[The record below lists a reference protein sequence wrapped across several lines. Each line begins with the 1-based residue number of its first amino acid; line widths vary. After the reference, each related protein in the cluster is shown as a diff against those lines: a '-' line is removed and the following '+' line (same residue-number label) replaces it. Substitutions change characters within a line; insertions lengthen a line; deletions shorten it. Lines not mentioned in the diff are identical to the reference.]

1 MMAIHINRPGF
12 AGGRLLST
20 CLFLGL
26 ASVMSASAQAPWP
39 VPVPSDVQTLDGIMK
54 AYYEVVSGA
63 EGEARYW
70 DRDKSLHVPGAQVVI
85 TGTAGDS
92 LAIRKVSIGEWHAQS
107 GEVQG
112 ASFFEYEVAREVRQ
126 HGSTVHVWSTYE
138 SKSDPDGEVTSQGI
152 NSIEMIWDGS
162 RYWIT
167 SWTFD
172 GRGTPVPLEYQ
183 PQQVV
188 GGIGSHN

>member
-1 MMAIHINRPGF
+1 MSFCRPL
-12 AGGRLLST
+12 ASAV
-20 CLFLGL
+20 LFLLL
-26 ASVMSASAQAPWP
+26 AMPSVRAQTPSGSWPIPAPE
-39 VPVPSDVQTLDGIMK
+39 DVQTLDGIMR
-54 AYYEVVSGA
+54 AYYEVVSGPA
-63 EGEARYW
+63 GATMNW

-85 TGTAGDS
+85 TQAAGDS
-92 LAIRKVSIGEWHAQS
+92 LRINKVSISEWHASS
-107 GEVQG
+107 GPVQQRG
-112 ASFFEYEVAREVRQ
+112 FFEYEVARQVRQ

-138 SKSDPDGEVTSQGI
+138 SRSALDGPVTGQGV

-188 GGIGSHN
+188 GPPSGQHD

>member
-1 MMAIHINRPGF
+1 MAIRTIGAGF
-12 AGGRLLST
+12 STGRLLST
-20 CLFLGL
+20 CLLL
-26 ASVMSASAQAPWP
+26 CAVAAIPASAQTPWP
-39 VPVPSDVQTLDGIMK
+39 VPAPADVQTLDGIMR

-85 TGTAGDS
+85 TGAVGDS

-107 GEVQG
+107 GDVQR

-138 SKSDPDGEVTSQGI
+138 SRSDPDGEVTSQGI
-152 NSIEMIWDGS
+152 NSIEMIWDGT

-183 PQQVV
+183 PQHVV
-188 GGIGSHN
+188 GGVGSHN